1 MEFIKTNI
9 EGLLV
14 IQPRVFGDERGH
26 FFESFRQDKF
36 NEAVGEEI
44 NFLQDNQS
52 LSSKNIVRGIHFQ
65 KAPFAQGK
73 LVRVIKGAVIDVAV
87 DLRKNSPTYGEH
99 FSIELTEDNKKMFW
113 IPAGFGHG
121 FSSLED
127 ETIFCY
133 KCTNYYDKNSE
144 GCIVWNDE
152 TLNIDW
158 EVNNPIVSE
167 KDKLGE
173 NFTNFISPF

>member
-1 MEFIKTNI
+1 M
-9 EGLLV
+9 V